1 MFIEKDGQIATK
13 AIGMSYYG
21 ERLKEKLI
29 SRSIDFIP
37 AGSVVVYKSG
47 LKRILM
53 FQILE
58 DLKID
63 KLNETSLIGYEPGSI
78 TYFDDKDSFIYKIP
92 TFRFRDIRLPL
103 ESELTLYSV
112 RRTV

>member
-13 AIGMSYYG
+13 AVGMGYYG
-21 ERLKEKLI
+21 ERLKKELT
-29 SRSIDFIP
+29 SRGIDFIP
-37 AGSVVVYKSG
+37 AGSVVVYSG

-63 KLNETSLIGYEPGSI
+63 KLNDTSLIGYEPGSI
-78 TYFDDKDSFIYKIP
+78 TYFEDKDSFICKIP
-92 TFRFRDIRLPL
+92 TFRFRSIRLPL
-103 ESELTLYSV
+103 ESELTLYSI
-112 RRTV
+112 RKTV